1 MQQKLEEKG
10 YLAAGNTGKA
20 VAAKGRVAE
29 AASFADLVALSESLD
44 QKIKKLEASTSG
56 SGSSASTSAGSPM
69 HVSETLFL
77 GRGGGGGLC
86 SG

>member
-1 MQQKLEEKG
+1 MQQELEEKG

-20 VAAKGRVAE
+20 VAVKGRAAE

-56 SGSSASTSAGSPM
+56 VRLKCVDLCREANAGKRNAFP
-69 HVSETLFL
+69 
-77 GRGGGGGLC
+77 GWRRWW
-86 SG
+86 